1 MVEISDRLRCL
12 FSTTVEQR
20 GDSHEV
26 TIPREELTHGEVDV
40 GETYRVVVLPQAGLH
55 SQATADDDQQ
65 SERDPTEDS
74 ERAPPVEEGDLR
86 EVTIETIGDQGDGIA
101 KLDQGYVVIVPD
113 TQPDDVVT
121 VEITQARENV
131 AFAQVRDGADS
142 NESTDFDDSLANET
156 LGEGE

>member
-12 FSTTVEQR
+12 FSTTVEQC
-20 GDSHEV
+20 GDSYEF
-26 TIPREELTHGEVDV
+26 TIPREELIHGEIDA
-40 GETYRVVVLPQAGLH
+40 GETYRVVVLPQAGSH

-74 ERAPPVEEGDLR
+74 ERPPPVEEGDVR

-113 TQPDDVVT
+113 TRPDDVVT

-131 AFAQVRDGADS
+131 AFAQVRDEADS
-142 NESTDFDDSLANET
+142 NESADSDDSIGDET